1 MKDFLKK
8 YLSWVL
14 VVILLIILIF
24 FRSCNCGSKP
34 TGDKRPGKDTTKA
47 IKNISKATNK
57 PSDQKIGNADLF
69 TIDRFGAGTYVT
81 AGKGGEI
88 YVTHNGGINWVQGSS
103 GSTIDLYSSAALGYE
118 TFIAAGDS
126 GVILRSTDFGAAWV
140 QVNSGTT
147 KRIKSLSFPESN
159 TGFASGE
166 SGLILKTID
175 GGLTW
180 NSISVDSSYHITSVC
195 FVNASTGWFTG
206 KNGIIFRTDDSG
218 VTWAPQVSGTLKNLN
233 GISFNN
239 PSTGT
244 CVGEDGTIL
253 FTKNGG
259 SSWSVKT
266 TAFTGDLLGV
276 HRASNTLAFIV
287 GKGVILR
294 EFRDSLSYIL
304 SDTSRIFYAVDP
316 NDPYIGGIAV
326 GGSGNTMTVNTLV
339 CQDCE
344 TGANHE
350 VVFTPPAEYES
361 SWKVRIRIYQD
372 PSYNFKEYLRIITP
386 GFELD
391 NSAINGWTQFD
402 GFEPGEPSVLDE
414 NTNGNFRRHNTPGG
428 NNPYSNNGFVDAATL
443 KINGRNTAYL
453 DFELVAIPGNTPNT
467 GMFEFYFGECPSNTV
482 FGPCNLS
489 NTEEMS
495 FCHKVTY
502 YLGPSQ

>member
-24 FRSCNCGSKP
+24 FRSCDCGSKP
-34 TGDKRPGKDTTKA
+34 TGNKKPGKDKTKA
-47 IKNISKATNK
+47 VKDISKVTNK
-57 PSDQKIGNADLF
+57 PSDQKIGTVDLF

-81 AGKGGEI
+81 AGKGGEV

-103 GSTIDLYSSAALGYE
+103 GSTIDLYGSAALGYE

-126 GVILRSTDFGAAWV
+126 GVILRSTDFGAVWV

-147 KRIKSLSFPESN
+147 KKIKSLSFPEGN
-159 TGFASGE
+159 TGFACGE

-175 GGLTW
+175 GGVTW
-180 NSISVDSSYHITSVC
+180 NSISVDSSYHIASVC

-218 VTWAPQVSGTLKNLN
+218 VTWSPQVSGTLKNLN

-239 PSTGT
+239 SSTGT

-253 FTKNGG
+253 FTSNGG

-316 NDPYIGGIAV
+316 NEPYIGGIAV
-326 GGSGNTMTVNTLV
+326 GGSGNTMTVNTIV

-344 TGANHE
+344 TAGNHE
-350 VVFTPPAEYES
+350 VVFTPPGEDES
-361 SWKVRIRIYQD
+361 TWKVRIRIYQD
-372 PSYNFKEYLRIITP
+372 PTYKFKEYLRIITP

-391 NSAINGWTQFD
+391 NSIINGWTQFD
-402 GFEPGEPSVLDE
+402 GFEQEPSIIDD
-414 NTNGNFRRHNTPGG
+414 NTNGNFRKHNTPGG
-428 NNPYSNNGFVDAATL
+428 NNPYSNNGYIDAATL
-443 KINGRNTAYL
+443 RIDERNTAYL
-453 DFELVAIPGNTPNT
+453 DFVLNSIPGNSSNT
-467 GMFEFYFGECPSNTV
+467 GMFEFYFGECPTGLGVTCGLNESDNM
-482 FGPCNLS
+482 L
-489 NTEEMS
+489 

-502 YLGPSQ
+502 YLGPAQQN